1 MSETLLGFHRVAQQY
16 GIGLVQP
23 LVTRSVLGTARQR
36 GLAEG
41 QETHTWPLQYQPA
54 DNFRGHFE
62 FGLKY
67 ERLNFEFF
75 SRLFAG
81 PDGAKIAAEITA
93 WVQNAPTGSYA
104 RRAAFFYEW
113 FTGQT
118 LAAPDTAANVGYVD
132 AIDAKQYLVAQTP
145 ERVRRWRVNNNLP
158 GLRDC
163 CPLVYLGHEDER
175 AWLYDVTA
183 GVKALDDAYGP
194 ELLLRSA
201 AWLTFK
207 ERKKRWRCAN
217 TTAPEPP
224 SKTGSKC
231 PTKMPTASFARSNS
245 SSGISA
251 TNCANHCRRF
261 FRKAGFFTACTR
273 TSSPLCV
280 RRSRAISRPR
290 RPVKQ
295 RR

>member
-41 QETHTWPLQYQPA
+41 HETRTWPLQYQPA

-67 ERLNFEFF
+67 ERLHFEFF

-81 PDGAKIAAEITA
+81 PDGTKIAEEIAA
-93 WVQNAPTGSYA
+93 WLQDAPTGSYA

-158 GLRDC
+158 GLPDC
-163 CPLVYLGHEDER
+163 CPLVYLGGANER

-194 ELLLRSA
+194 E
-201 AWLTFK
+201 
-207 ERKKRWRCAN
+207 
-217 TTAPEPP
+217 
-224 SKTGSKC
+224 
-231 PTKMPTASFARSNS
+231 
-245 SSGISA
+245 
-251 TNCANHCRRF
+251 
-261 FRKAGFFTACTR
+261 
-273 TSSPLCV
+273 
-280 RRSRAISRPR
+280 
-290 RPVKQ
+290 
-295 RR
+295 